1 MKNYVLGVI
10 GSIIGALIATLP
22 WILMYIYGEMMLS
35 LLAILIAFGAF
46 YGYKLFKGKIDKK
59 LPIIISV
66 VSIIAISIATL
77 IIIPGALLI
86 EAGVDANIEN
96 FKILYEDSDFFSA
109 IMKDYVVS
117 IIFTII
123 GISGVVINLKKQLN
137 SGVSSEEITLMN
149 KKDTSKKIEEN
160 NQKF

>member
-59 LPIIISV
+59 LPYQS
-66 VSIIAISIATL
+66 SFH
-77 IIIPGALLI
+77 LLTN
-86 EAGVDANIEN
+86 E
-96 FKILYEDSDFFSA
+96 K
-109 IMKDYVVS
+109 
-117 IIFTII
+117 
-123 GISGVVINLKKQLN
+123 
-137 SGVSSEEITLMN
+137 
-149 KKDTSKKIEEN
+149 
-160 NQKF
+160 

>member
-96 FKILYEDSDFFSA
+96 FKILYEDSEFFSA

>member
-22 WILMYIYGEMMLS
+22 WILMYIYGEMMIS

-96 FKILYEDSDFFSA
+96 FKILYEDSEFFSA
-109 IMKDYVVS
+109 IMKDYVIS

>member
-1 MKNYVLGVI
+1 MKNYILGVV

-59 LPIIISV
+59 LPIIVSV

-77 IIIPGALLI
+77 LIIPFALLM
-86 EAGVDANIEN
+86 EANLEASFEN
-96 FKILYEDSDFFSA
+96 LKILYENSEFFSA
-109 IMKDYVVS
+109 IMRDYVISV
-117 IIFTII
+117 IFTII
-123 GISGVVINLKKQLN
+123 GISGVVISLKKQLN
-137 SGVSSEEITLMN
+137 NGISTEKITLIN
-149 KKDTSKKIEEN
+149 KDIKEN
-160 NQKF
+160 QDNH

>member
-22 WILMYIYGEMMLS
+22 WILMYIYGEMMIS

-96 FKILYEDSDFFSA
+96 FKILYEDSEFFSA

-137 SGVSSEEITLMN
+137 SGVSTEEITLIN

>member
-96 FKILYEDSDFFSA
+96 FKILYEDSEFFSA

-137 SGVSSEEITLMN
+137 SISTASYT
-149 KKDTSKKIEEN
+149 
-160 NQKF
+160 

>member
-1 MKNYVLGVI
+1 MDIDVYLWRND
-10 GSIIGALIATLP
+10 A
-22 WILMYIYGEMMLS
+22 S

-96 FKILYEDSDFFSA
+96 FKILYEDSEFFSA